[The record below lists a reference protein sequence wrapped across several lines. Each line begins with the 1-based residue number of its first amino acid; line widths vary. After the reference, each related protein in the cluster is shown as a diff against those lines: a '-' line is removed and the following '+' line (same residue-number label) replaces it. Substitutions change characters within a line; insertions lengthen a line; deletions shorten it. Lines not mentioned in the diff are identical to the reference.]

1 MICLEGTG
9 SPPAEAPVE
18 DAQRF
23 SRALLALL
31 AAATIAVA
39 PISTAAIGAAGSGDA
54 AHSSPVYLLAQAN
67 HDIGHNEW
75 AFQGGVAGRL
85 SWMLSYA
92 GLAVFWL
99 AVALWMRWR
108 SGRIPGGRAAG
119 RLWLRVLVAAW
130 GAQLAAGALTLSVAL
145 YADWTSTSLGPAVLR
160 LVDVCSPWW
169 SGVAALALVAV
180 AERSVAAKR
189 AAAGY
194 GVLLAVLLL
203 VPLPGPDVLK
213 VLVLA
218 LVPAG
223 AALVEWPGPTGS
235 GSQRAAAGKRQGGP
249 LGSGPA
255 GGAVSSDAVAAG

>member
-9 SPPAEAPVE
+9 SPSRGAPAQ

-39 PISTAAIGAAGSGDA
+39 PISTAAIGSAGSGDT

-85 SWMLSYA
+85 SWVLSYA

-108 SGRIPGGRAAG
+108 SARIPGAGG
-119 RLWLRVLVAAW
+119 RLWLRVLAAAW
-130 GAQLAAGALTLSVAL
+130 GAQLLAGMLTLSVAL
-145 YADWTSTSLGPAVLR
+145 YADRTSTSLGPAVLR

-180 AERSVAAKR
+180 AERSVVAKW
-189 AAAGY
+189 AAGGY
-194 GVLLAVLLL
+194 GALLAVLLL
-203 VPLPGPDVLK
+203 VPLPGPDTVK
-213 VLVLA
+213 VLALA
-218 LVPAG
+218 LVPAV
-223 AALVEWPGPTGS
+223 AALVDWPGPQGSGARQCGPQGQGS
-235 GSQRAAAGKRQGGP
+235 GSQA
-249 LGSGPA
+249 
-255 GGAVSSDAVAAG
+255 GAVSSDAVAAG